1 MIADWSDRIAAVA
14 CLAVWAAGTFAWLRW
29 CDR

>member
-1 MIADWSDRIAAVA
+1 MIAAWSDRLAAVA
-14 CLAVWAAGTFAWLRW
+14 CLAVWAAGTYVWLRW

>member
-1 MIADWSDRIAAVA
+1 MNWSDRIAAIA

>member
-1 MIADWSDRIAAVA
+1 MIWSDRIAAIA